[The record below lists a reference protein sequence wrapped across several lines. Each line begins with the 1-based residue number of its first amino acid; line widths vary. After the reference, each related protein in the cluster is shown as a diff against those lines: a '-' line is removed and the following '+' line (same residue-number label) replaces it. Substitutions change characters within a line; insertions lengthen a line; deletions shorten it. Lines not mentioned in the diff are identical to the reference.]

1 MRRVTTFEQSLKAR
15 NAADYA
21 DFLLPHLRDDF
32 RVLDLGCGPGT
43 ITLGLAETAG
53 TVVGVDLDDA
63 EFADARAYATEHR
76 IENVAFRVGD
86 VYALD
91 FPDDHFDACLC
102 HSVLE
107 ALEHP
112 LDGLVEIKRI
122 LKRGAVLGVASVDY
136 GGLILAGPHD
146 GLLRR
151 FYTVRERVWLLEH
164 AADPYAG
171 RQLRALLGR
180 AGFERV
186 AATSKYFS
194 YGDAEAVR
202 AFGLARAE
210 DCSDSWYARSAEG
223 HGLARAQDL
232 EAMSRAWIE
241 WSESPD
247 AYAAFAWCRALGWK
261 AK

>member
-1 MRRVTTFEQSLKAR
+1 VTTFEASLQAR
-15 NAADYA
+15 HAAEYA

-43 ITLGLAETAG
+43 ITLGLAEAAG
-53 TVVGVDLDDA
+53 SVVGVDLDDD
-63 EFADARAYATEHR
+63 EFADARRYAAEHR
-76 IENVAFRVGD
+76 IENVELRVGD

-91 FPDDHFDACLC
+91 FPGDHFDACLC

-107 ALEHP
+107 ALDRP
-112 LDGLVEIKRI
+112 IDGLIEIKRT
-122 LKRGAVLGVASVDY
+122 LAPGGVLGVASVDY
-136 GGLILAGPHD
+136 GGLILAGPQNE
-146 GLLRR
+146 LLRR
-151 FYTVRERVWLLEH
+151 FYTVRERVWLFEH
-164 AADPYAG
+164 AADPYTG

-194 YGDAEAVR
+194 YGTVEAVR

-210 DCSDSWYARSAEG
+210 DCSDSWYARSAERR
-223 HGLARAQDL
+223 GLATAQDL

-261 AK
+261 PK